1 MKDQNNVNDLID
13 SLVKSFK
20 EFDKSLKNK
29 IRVNAIF
36 SSLDDNTN
44 KNFSKLINLS
54 GLRYKSVKSGV
65 KLNNILNL
73 QKRKYENI
81 IEELKNDKLY
91 SPNILDSEKSKLLK
105 NSFEYKN
112 KEINKIR
119 NKLKTSLRF
128 RENIYEYKRK
138 KYNKDNLPKIR
149 SVLKKA
155 VNQAYIKH
163 FMQNK
168 TIQKKSENP
177 NDMLINTLIEE
188 DYKRFNNR
196 IDTYHNFLN
205 NIRTI
210 SENNK
215 DKKSLK
221 IDKTIFKDTIDSINP
236 KSFRALTYTEE
247 SSKKCKP
254 SSKKD
259 LEFDLRKI
267 KNIKMSHDKNYN
279 IMLRN
284 KNFKTNEIKINNST
298 ATTIPFRNK
307 SIISTSNNFTINN
320 FSNTFNN
327 QKNSDIKIQKK
338 NKSLDKA
345 KLNDFKDTA
354 NIILNETENGLFSEE
369 NFEKKRNKLK
379 NQFKYFKT
387 FNKSVDKPMLRL
399 KEKTIQITKDTK
411 DDYKINQN
419 KNEKE
424 KEKEKIIIIKDYNE
438 KNTELIK
445 KKFQEIYDQ
454 KKIKWKKEDKLRDLK
469 KELDRQN
476 MFEVEN
482 FLFEIQDK
490 SLLRKNKA
498 KNK

>member
-1 MKDQNNVNDLID
+1 MKDPNNVNVLID

-73 QKRKYENI
+73 QKRNYENL

-91 SPNILDSEKSKLLK
+91 SPNILDNEKSKLLK
-105 NSFEYKN
+105 NSFEFRN

-119 NKLKTSLRF
+119 NKLKTSLKF

-138 KYNKDNLPKIR
+138 KQNKDNLPKIR
-149 SVLKKA
+149 SIIKKA
-155 VNQAYIKH
+155 VNLSYIKN
-163 FMQNK
+163 FNQNK
-168 TIQKKSENP
+168 IAPKKLENQ

-205 NIRTI
+205 NIRTL

-215 DKKSLK
+215 NKKNLK

-236 KSFRALTYTEE
+236 KSFRALTYTED
-247 SSKKCKP
+247 SSKK
-254 SSKKD
+254 SKKIKKKD
-259 LEFDLRKI
+259 FEFDLRKI

-284 KNFKTNEIKINNST
+284 KNFKISEINNNSS
-298 ATTIPFRNK
+298 ATNIPLRNK
-307 SIISTSNNFTINN
+307 SIISTSNNLIINN
-320 FSNTFNN
+320 FSNTLNSQN
-327 QKNSDIKIQKK
+327 NSDFKRQKK
-338 NKSLDKA
+338 NKSLDKD
-345 KLNDFKDTA
+345 KLNDFKNTA
-354 NIILNETENGLFSEE
+354 NIILNETENGLFYTE
-369 NFEKKRNKLK
+369 NFEKKRNKLNNHYK
-379 NQFKYFKT
+379 FFKT
-387 FNKSVDKPMLRL
+387 FSKSIDKPMQSL
-399 KEKTIQITKDTK
+399 KEKTIQITKDIK
-411 DDYKINQN
+411 DDHKINLN
-419 KNEKE
+419 KNDKQ
-424 KEKEKIIIIKDYNE
+424 KEKIIIIKDYNE

-490 SLLRKNKA
+490 NLLKKNRA

>member
-1 MKDQNNVNDLID
+1 
-13 SLVKSFK
+13 
-20 EFDKSLKNK
+20 
-29 IRVNAIF
+29 
-36 SSLDDNTN
+36 
-44 KNFSKLINLS
+44 
-54 GLRYKSVKSGV
+54 
-65 KLNNILNL
+65 
-73 QKRKYENI
+73 
-81 IEELKNDKLY
+81 
-91 SPNILDSEKSKLLK
+91 
-105 NSFEYKN
+105 
-112 KEINKIR
+112 
-119 NKLKTSLRF
+119 
-128 RENIYEYKRK
+128 
-138 KYNKDNLPKIR
+138 
-149 SVLKKA
+149 
-155 VNQAYIKH
+155 
-163 FMQNK
+163 
-168 TIQKKSENP
+168 
-177 NDMLINTLIEE
+177 
-188 DYKRFNNR
+188 
-196 IDTYHNFLN
+196 
-205 NIRTI
+205 
-210 SENNK
+210 
-215 DKKSLK
+215 
-221 IDKTIFKDTIDSINP
+221 
-236 KSFRALTYTEE
+236 
-247 SSKKCKP
+247 
-254 SSKKD
+254 
-259 LEFDLRKI
+259 
-267 KNIKMSHDKNYN
+267 
-279 IMLRN
+279 MLRN

-369 NFEKKRNKLK
+369 NFEKKRNKL
-379 NQFKYFKT
+379 NNHYKYFKT
-387 FNKSVDKPMLRL
+387 FNKSVDKPLLRL
-399 KEKTIQITKDTK
+399 KEKTIQITKDIK